1 MHDIDALII
10 GGGISGLS
18 TAWWLAQS
26 GLSVEVWEAAA
37 RPGGKIQSEQRDG
50 YLTEQTASLL
60 LNFRP
65 EVADMVHL
73 AGLEAK
79 KAARTTAAEANRYL
93 VHQGRLVSLPMRLG
107 GLVRSPLWS
116 GRGKLRLLLEPFIP
130 AGEHE
135 GETVSEF
142 ITRRLGREMLDKV
155 MDAFVAGILAA
166 DPDYANAAATL
177 PRLTALER
185 CYGSLTAGVFMHR
198 VLRRR
203 TACRAETF
211 SFQGGM
217 GTLIDT
223 LSSSPGVHLRS
234 QHAVADLAP
243 ARRGWRVSATTPLG
257 GRSVTARHVVVST
270 PASAAARLI
279 APLDQNIAG
288 LLQTIRYAPLA
299 VVHLGM
305 DRSGVGHPLDGAGF
319 LVPGCEGL
327 PLNGN
332 QWMST
337 LFGDRAPAGKVLLTS
352 YLGGARR
359 PEAVE
364 WSNERLVDET
374 LAALRPLIGVGAD
387 PEMVRIHRHH
397 EGLPLYYGAHPAL
410 EREIAATARRHPGLH
425 LEANYLGGVSVR
437 DRIAR
442 GRALARRILMQ
453 ERDVSA
459 VYPAVASPLI
469 AGL

>member
-1 MHDIDALII
+1 MNDADVLVI

-37 RPGGKIQSEQRDG
+37 HPGGKIQSDQQDG
-50 YLTEQTASLL
+50 YLTEQAASLL
-60 LNFRP
+60 MNFRP
-65 EVADMVHL
+65 EVADMMRL
-73 AGLEAK
+73 AGLETK
-79 KAARTTAAEANRYL
+79 KTARASSAEANRYL

-107 GLVRSPLWS
+107 SLVSSPLWS
-116 GRGKLRLLLEPFIP
+116 WRGKLRLLLEPFIP
-130 AGEHE
+130 SGEHE
-135 GETVSEF
+135 CETVSEF
-142 ITRRLGREMLDKV
+142 ITRRLGREMLDKA
-155 MDAFVAGILAA
+155 MDAFVAGTLAA
-166 DPDYANAAATL
+166 DPDHANAAATL

-185 CYGSLTAGVFMHR
+185 RYGSLTAGVFMHR

-217 GTLIDT
+217 GTLIDA
-223 LSSSPGVHLRS
+223 LSGSPGMHVRS
-234 QHAVADLAP
+234 QHAVTELAP
-243 ARRGWRVSATTPLG
+243 ARRGWRVSAATPSG
-257 GRSVTARHVVVST
+257 ERSVTARHVVMAT
-270 PASAAARLI
+270 PAPVAARLI
-279 APLDQNIAG
+279 APLDEDIAG
-288 LLQTIRYAPLA
+288 LLKTIQYAPIA

-319 LVPGCEGL
+319 LVPDREGL

-337 LFGDRAPAGKVLLTS
+337 LFGERAPPGKVLLTS

-364 WSNERLVDET
+364 WSNERLIGES
-374 LAALRPLIGVGAD
+374 LAALRPLLNAHAD

-397 EGLPLYYGAHPAL
+397 QGLPLYYGAYPAL
-410 EREIAATARRHPGLH
+410 VREIATTTRRHPGLH

-442 GRALARRILMQ
+442 GRTLAKRILAQ
-453 ERDVSA
+453 ERDVSIA
-459 VYPAVASPLI
+459 RPAMAQPLI

>member
-18 TAWWLAQS
+18 TAWWLTQS

-37 RPGGKIQSEQRDG
+37 RPGGKIQSDQQDG
-50 YLTEQTASLL
+50 YLTDQAASLL
-60 LNFRP
+60 MNFRP
-65 EVADMVHL
+65 EVADMVRL

-79 KAARTTAAEANRYL
+79 KTARAPAAEDNRYL

-107 GLVRSPLWS
+107 GLARSPLWS
-116 GRGKLRLLLEPFIP
+116 WSGKLRLLLEPFIP
-130 AGEHE
+130 ADGHE

-142 ITRRLGREMLDKV
+142 ITRRLGREMLDKA
-155 MDAFVAGILAA
+155 MDAFVTGTLAA

-185 CYGSLTAGVFMHR
+185 RYGSLAAGVFMHR

-223 LSSSPGVHLRS
+223 LSGSPGVHLRS
-234 QHAVADLAP
+234 QYAVAELAP
-243 ARRGWRVSATTPLG
+243 ARRGWRVSAATPLG
-257 GRSVTARHVVVST
+257 ERSVTARHVVMAT
-270 PASAAARLI
+270 PAPVAARLI
-279 APLDQNIAG
+279 APLDEDIAG
-288 LLQTIRYAPLA
+288 LLQTIQYAPLA

-305 DRSGVGHPLDGAGF
+305 DRSGVGNPLDGAGF

-327 PLNGN
+327 PLNGS

-337 LFGDRAPAGKVLLTS
+337 LFGERAPAGKVLLTN

-364 WSNERLVDET
+364 WSDEHLIGET
-374 LAALRPLIGVGAD
+374 LAALRPLIDAHAD

-397 EGLPLYYGAHPAL
+397 EGLPLYYGAYPAL
-410 EREIAATARRHPGLH
+410 EREIASIAQRHPGLY

-437 DRIAR
+437 DRIVR
-442 GRALARRILMQ
+442 GRALARRILVQ
-453 ERDVSA
+453 ERGVSA
-459 VYPAVASPLI
+459 ARSTLVLPLI
-469 AGL
+469 AGS

>member
-1 MHDIDALII
+1 MHDIDTLII

-50 YLTEQTASLL
+50 YLTEQAASLL

-65 EVADMVHL
+65 EVADMVRL
-73 AGLEAK
+73 TGLEAK
-79 KAARTTAAEANRYL
+79 KTARAPSAEANRYL

-116 GRGKLRLLLEPFIP
+116 WHGKLRLLLEPFIP
-130 AGEHE
+130 SGEHE

-142 ITRRLGREMLDKV
+142 ITRRLGREMLDKA
-155 MDAFVAGILAA
+155 MDAFVAGTLAA

-185 CYGSLTAGVFMHR
+185 RYGSLAAGVFMHR

-203 TACRAETF
+203 AVCRSETF
-211 SFQGGM
+211 SFQNGM
-217 GTLIDT
+217 GTLIDA
-223 LSSSPGVHLRS
+223 LSCSPGVHLRS
-234 QHAVADLAP
+234 QHAVVELMP
-243 ARRGWRVSATTPLG
+243 ARRGWRASAATPFG
-257 GRSVTARHVVVST
+257 ERSVTARHVVMAT
-270 PASAAARLI
+270 PAPVAARLI
-279 APLDQNIAG
+279 APMDGDIAG
-288 LLQTIRYAPLA
+288 LLQTIQYAPLA

-319 LVPGCEGL
+319 LVPGREGL
-327 PLNGN
+327 PINGN

-337 LFGDRAPAGKVLLTS
+337 LFGDRAPAGKVLLSS

-374 LAALRPLIGVGAD
+374 LAALRPLIDAHAD

-397 EGLPLYYGAHPAL
+397 EGLPLYYGAYPAL
-410 EREIAATARRHPGLH
+410 EREIAATTRRHPGLH

-442 GRALARRILMQ
+442 GRDLARRILVQ
-453 ERDVSA
+453 ECEVSA
-459 VYPAVASPLI
+459 ARSTLASPLI
-469 AGL
+469 AGS